1 MSAQEPTSIVEWLQ
15 GLPIPWLVGGA
26 NGKAEV
32 TAYGGVMDAQVATH
46 KAAAKA
52 RFPDYAPD
60 ASALTHLGAERL
72 IVRGPNETDASFA
85 TRLRTAWDSWSRAG
99 APAELLAQLW
109 FAGWDKAVIIT
120 QNGLALTL
128 SAAPTP
134 GADPTSLL
142 SVTSPNYLATALTSG
157 TTPSQAPIPASS
169 PWYVF
174 DGNISLGNRFALL
187 FPQSS
192 TQLQTF
198 ATVSFSNSNT
208 GTATWNKPPAQN
220 SSYSLLISAPVIT
233 DGSGPVF
240 VSYAQGGTATTITLE
255 ASAAFT
261 GTATVWAFPDGA
273 DPFCNYGLDALGALS
288 FLVRTWR
295 PARALCMGAVVPTTG
310 RLWGWSAT
318 TWGAVGKWGPCEAVT
333 LPVTWT

>member
-1 MSAQEPTSIVEWLQ
+1 MSAQEPNSIVEWLQ
-15 GLPIPWLVGGA
+15 GLPIPWLVGEA

-32 TAYGGVMDAQVATH
+32 TAYGGVMDTQVAAH
-46 KAAAKA
+46 KAATKA

-85 TRLRTAWDSWSRAG
+85 TRLRTVWDSWSRAG

-109 FAGWDKAVIIT
+109 FAGWDNAVIIT

-157 TTPSQAPIPASS
+157 TTPGQAPIPASS

-198 ATVSFSNSNT
+198 ATVSFSNSTT
-208 GTATWNKPPAQN
+208 GTATWNKPPVNVN
-220 SSYSLLISAPVIT
+220 SYLISAPVIS
-233 DGSGPVF
+233 DGAGSVAVWRGAVDASF
-240 VSYAQGGTATTITLE
+240 AWTFL
-255 ASAAFT
+255 ASAPFT
-261 GTATVWAFPDGA
+261 GSVTVWAFA
-273 DPFCNYGLDALGALS
+273 ASANPFANYSLDALGALG
-288 FLVRTWR
+288 FIVRTWR
-295 PARALCMGAVVPTTG
+295 PARAQCVGAVVPVFG
-310 RLWGWSAT
+310 QLWGWPSS
-318 TWGAVGKWGPCEAVT
+318 TWGARGKWGPCEAVT
-333 LPVTWT
+333 LPVAWT